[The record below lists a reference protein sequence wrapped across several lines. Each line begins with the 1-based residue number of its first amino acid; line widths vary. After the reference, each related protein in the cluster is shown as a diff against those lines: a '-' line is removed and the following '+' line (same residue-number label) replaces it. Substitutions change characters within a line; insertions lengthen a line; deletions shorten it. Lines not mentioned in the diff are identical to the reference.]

1 MMSKKLFIVLLL
13 ICIFGSYLF
22 VVKAVEIQQE
32 PVTIWTKN
40 LPSADCGVVLTGG
53 SGRIKES
60 FDLLQQSL
68 IGKLIVSGVYN
79 ESQIKDIFPYLPYY
93 PEVAVSRIIL
103 DKRSLTT
110 FGNARF
116 SLNIVEAEHC
126 RDILL
131 ITSQIHMQRAYE
143 IFRYVF
149 PETINI
155 KKVTVNNSKNEAGYL
170 DLGLEV
176 IKFYS
181 YYIFRLVDI

>member
-1 MMSKKLFIVLLL
+1 MSKKILSIIVLIL
-13 ICIFGSYLF
+13 IVGGFLF
-22 VVKAVEIQQE
+22 VDKAVEIQQE
-32 PVTIWTKN
+32 PVTIWDKN
-40 LPSADCGVVLTGG
+40 LPTADCGVVLTGG
-53 SGRIKES
+53 SGRIREA

-79 ESQIKDIFPYLPYY
+79 ESQLNDIFPYLSYY
-93 PEVAVSRIIL
+93 PEVQVSRIIL

-110 FGNARF
+110 YGNARF

-126 RDILL
+126 RDVLL
-131 ITSQIHMQRAYE
+131 ITSQIHMQRAFK

-149 PETINI
+149 PETVNI
-155 KKVTVNNSKNEAGYL
+155 KKVAVNNSKSEAGYF

-176 IKFYS
+176 IKSYS

>member
-1 MMSKKLFIVLLL
+1 MSKKILSFVALLMVV
-13 ICIFGSYLF
+13 GGVLF
-22 VVKAVEIQQE
+22 VDKAIEIQEE
-32 PVTIWTKN
+32 PVTIWDKN

-53 SGRIKES
+53 SGRIREA

-79 ESQIKDIFPYLPYY
+79 ESQLKDIFPYLQYY
-93 PEVAVSRIIL
+93 PEVQTSRIIL

-110 FGNARF
+110 YGNARF

-126 RDILL
+126 RDVLL
-131 ITSQIHMQRAYE
+131 ITSQIHMQRAYK

-149 PETINI
+149 PETVNI
-155 KKVTVNNSKNEAGYL
+155 KKVTVNNSKSEASYF

-176 IKFYS
+176 IKSYS

>member
-1 MMSKKLFIVLLL
+1 MSKNYL
-13 ICIFGSYLF
+13 ISIFFAAVAIGYLF
-22 VVKAVEIQQE
+22 VGKVLDIQKEAVN
-32 PVTIWTKN
+32 IWDKN
-40 LPSADCGVVLTGG
+40 LPTADCGVVLTGA
-53 SGRIKES
+53 SGRIREA

-68 IGKLIVSGVYN
+68 IGKLIVSGVYS
-79 ESQIKDIFPYLPYY
+79 ESTMNDIFPYLAYY
-93 PEVAVSRIIL
+93 PDVDPAKIIL

-110 FGNARF
+110 YGNARF
-116 SLNIVEAEHC
+116 SLNIVEVEHC

-131 ITSQIHMQRAYE
+131 ITSQIHIQRAYR

-155 KKVTVNNSKNEAGYL
+155 KKVALNNTKGESGFL

-176 IKFYS
+176 IKSYS

>member
-1 MMSKKLFIVLLL
+1 MSKKFLSILALIV
-13 ICIFGSYLF
+13 IIGTYLF
-22 VVKAVEIQQE
+22 VIKAVEIQQE
-32 PVTIWTKN
+32 PVTIWSKN
-40 LPSADCGVVLTGG
+40 LPTADCGVVLTGG
-53 SGRIKES
+53 SGRIREA
-60 FDLLQQSL
+60 FDLLQQGL

-93 PEVAVSRIIL
+93 PEVQVSRIIL

-116 SLNIVEAEHC
+116 SLNIVEGEHC
-126 RDILL
+126 RDVLL
-131 ITSQIHMQRAYE
+131 VTSQIHMQRAYE

-155 KKVTVNNSKNEAGYL
+155 KKVAVNNSKSEASFF

-176 IKFYS
+176 IKSYS